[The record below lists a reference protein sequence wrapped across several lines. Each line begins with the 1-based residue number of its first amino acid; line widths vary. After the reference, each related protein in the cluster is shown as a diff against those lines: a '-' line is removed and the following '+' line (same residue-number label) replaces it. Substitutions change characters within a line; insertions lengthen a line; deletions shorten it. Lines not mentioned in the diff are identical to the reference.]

1 MFLEQ
6 IFPKAYCTS
15 VFYYV
20 KFPLDVLNKRLN
32 EHENKNYSV
41 KHAVN
46 L

>member
-6 IFPKAYCTS
+6 IFPKAYSTS

-20 KFPLDVLNKRLN
+20 KFPLDVLNRRWN
-32 EHENKNYSV
+32 EHENKDYSG